1 MNKKHKIIKSILL
14 TTTFTIFFTAFLI
27 PVKESSANP
36 LLALLVK
43 AVTSEAG
50 VTTVAMEKFD
60 LLKDFIK
67 DNGFSTEGMSKEELF
82 NKASGI
88 SGNTEDIKP
97 SEDIDLGTKILNNLF
112 GSDDF
117 IFFKTDNGYDFIS
130 KPSEDG
136 FGFMDIAKEF
146 LANTATDTMQD
157 ILHPID
163 SAIDTAKSKINDT
176 LHPIEAIEKEFSFID
191 GKSNYLDNFDND
203 KYVNKTND
211 NEPTYDFT
219 NEKDWTED
227 YNLQIQIMED
237 KLETANDFTQEQE
250 KHLDMQES
258 FTLDTLFQQE
268 QQQELQ
274 ENMQQ
279 FQEQQQQQMIDIM
292 IK

>member
-14 TTTFTIFFTAFLI
+14 TTTFTIFFVICLT
-27 PVKESSANP
+27 PVKQSSANP

-43 AVTSEAG
+43 AVSSEAG
-50 VTTVAMEKFD
+50 ATAVALGKFD
-60 LLKDFIK
+60 MLKDFIK
-67 DNGFSTEGMSKEELF
+67 DNGFSTEGMSKQEIF
-82 NKASGI
+82 DKAQGL
-88 SGNTEDIKP
+88 GDMEDFKP
-97 SEDIDLGTKILNNLF
+97 REPSDYGTKVLNDLF

-163 SAIDTAKSKINDT
+163 SAIDTAKDKINDT
-176 LHPIEAIEKEFSFID
+176 MHPIEAIEKEFSFID
-191 GKSNYLDNFDND
+191 GKSNYLDKFDTE
-203 KYVNKTND
+203 KYANKVNE

-219 NEKDWTED
+219 NEKDWTEG
-227 YNLQIQIMED
+227 YNLQIQIMVD
-237 KLETANDFTQEQE
+237 KLEIANDFTQEQE

-258 FTLDTLFQQE
+258 FTLDTLLQQE

-274 ENMQQ
+274 QDMQQ
-279 FQEQQQQQMIDIM
+279 FQEQQQQQMLDII